1 MTTCLQQKTRRERE
15 NDGERD
21 VKRMHSIMAEITAG
35 DIVGLS
41 MVLTAIVLLVMSI
54 VWAIRSKGCS
64 LGPMGLSIAAAFIS
78 WMGTAIAHFL

>member
-1 MTTCLQQKTRRERE
+1 
-15 NDGERD
+15 
-21 VKRMHSIMAEITAG
+21 MHSIMAEITAG

-41 MVLTAIVLLVMSI
+41 MVLTAIVMLVMSI
-54 VWAIRSKGCS
+54 GWAIRSKGCS

>member
-15 NDGERD
+15 NDGER
-21 VKRMHSIMAEITAG
+21 HSIMAEITAG